1 MKQTTQ
7 RWWDW
12 TAGLLLFAA
21 LWTAGLRLEVTD
33 WTKDLNRVVT
43 IALIAIALGFL
54 LGQSRFSVRFAAF
67 YSLVFTIV
75 VIPWQ
80 LGMTM
85 DEKIPWLERL
95 SSLGGR
101 ITSTFDQLSRNIP
114 LEDSILFIVAM
125 MLLFWIAGLTTGFHL
140 TRSGKPWFGLV
151 VTSIAVLVIE
161 FYDPPH
167 ATRGLISSFFAIL
180 VILIIARI
188 YYLNLR
194 KRWETSGIPVDTETG
209 FDWMRAALIS
219 GLILVIIAWNVPSWV
234 RALSPN
240 TPERREA
247 IQSWLVLREKFAN
260 VVAPLTGSVP
270 TEGDYYQ
277 DDLALGT
284 SISTSDDIV
293 FLVTATQERE
303 AGVRY
308 YWRART
314 YDKYLN
320 GEWFS
325 TFNQR
330 EEITAV
336 EERLPIPEWNERYE
350 ASFTFALQTPLLR
363 NFFTPG
369 IPVSISRPAQA
380 VGSRVSVDYL
390 DLSTLLAVP
399 PLRKGEVYRVTSS
412 ISSPTQNSL
421 LESQAEYPEWVTKY
435 YLQLPHNFP
444 PEIRMLA
451 EEITAGLDTPF
462 EKAEAITSY
471 LRKNIQ
477 YASTLKQTPS
487 NMDPMEYMLFET
499 KQGFCFYYA
508 SAEILMLRSIGIPAR
523 MAVGFAEGEMDDRR
537 TTFTV
542 RRKDAH
548 AWPEVYFSEYGWIE
562 FEPTVVQSALVRRK
576 VRPDATASDT
586 SIPRGMEAQ
595 TDSGEDET
603 RGEERAEDLLNP
615 EEPTPEAPQ
624 TDRSALLWI
633 PILSAVLLLGLG
645 SFLWFRMRIRNGKM
659 SIPSLAVVIDNN
671 FNRRGFSSPSW
682 IRESARLSR
691 LSPLE
696 RAFNAVPKALNLL
709 GKPANRSLT
718 PAEQIDQLLQVLPGV
733 DLPAQALL
741 SELHR
746 GVYSPVPADLEMARK
761 SSRQITR
768 LAWRFWFYQIMS
780 KVFVQED
787 SSGT

>member
-1 MKQTTQ
+1 MKQNTQ

-12 TAGLLLFAA
+12 TAGLLLFTVLWAA
-21 LWTAGLRLEVTD
+21 ALRLEVTD
-33 WTKDLNRVVT
+33 WTKDLNRVIT
-43 IALIAIALGFL
+43 IALIAIVLGFF
-54 LGQSRFSVRFAAF
+54 LGQSRFSRRFAVF
-67 YSLVFTIV
+67 YSLILTIV

-85 DEKIPWLERL
+85 DSKIPWLERL

-101 ITSTFDQLSRNIP
+101 IATTLDQLARNIP

-125 MLLFWIAGLTTGFHL
+125 MVLYWLAGLTTGFHL
-140 TRSGKPWFGLV
+140 TRSGKPWFGLA
-151 VTSIAVLVIE
+151 VTCITVLVIE
-161 FYDPPH
+161 LYDPAR
-167 ATRGLISSFFAIL
+167 ATRGVISSIIAIL
-180 VILIIARI
+180 VILIISRL
-188 YYLNLR
+188 YYLNMHR
-194 KRWETSGIPVDTETG
+194 RWETNGIPVDTETG
-209 FDWMRAALIS
+209 YDWMRAALVA
-219 GLILVIIAWNVPSWV
+219 GLILVIIAWNIPSWL
-234 RALSPN
+234 RTFSPN

-247 IQSWLVLREKFAN
+247 IQSWLVLREKLAN
-260 VVAPLTGSVP
+260 LVAPLSGSVP

-277 DDLALGT
+277 DDLPLGT

-293 FLVTATQERE
+293 FIVTATQEHE

-325 TFNQR
+325 TYTHR

-336 EERLPIPEWNERYE
+336 EEELPIPEWEERFE
-350 ASFTFALQTPLLR
+350 ASFTFALHTPLLR
-363 NFFTPG
+363 NFFSPG
-369 IPVSISRPAQA
+369 VPVSISRPAQA
-380 VGSRVSVDYL
+380 VGSLVSEDYL
-390 DLSTLLAVP
+390 DASTLLAVP

-421 LESQAEYPEWVTKY
+421 AESQAEYPEWVEKT
-435 YLQLPHNFP
+435 YLQLPSNFP
-444 PEIRMLA
+444 SEIRTLA
-451 EEITAGLDTPF
+451 EEITAGLETPY

-477 YASTLKQTPS
+477 YVSSLESAPS
-487 NMDPMEYMLFET
+487 NVDPMEYMLFDT
-499 KQGFCFYYA
+499 KKGFCYYYA

-523 MAVGFAEGEMDDRR
+523 LAVGFAEGEMDDRR

-548 AWPEVYFSEYGWIE
+548 AWPEVYFTEYGWIE

-576 VRPDATASDT
+576 VRPNSVASDAGV
-586 SIPRGMEAQ
+586 PGGMEALS
-595 TDSGEDET
+595 DSGGEDA
-603 RGEERAEDLLNP
+603 RGEERAEELLNP

-624 TDRSALLWI
+624 PEQNNLFWI
-633 PILSAVLLLGLG
+633 PIAVAVLLLGLG
-645 SFLWFRMRIRNGKM
+645 SFFWFRFRNGKM
-659 SIPSLAVVIDNN
+659 IVPSLAVVIDAN
-671 FNRRGFSSPSW
+671 FNKRGFSSPSW

-691 LSPLE
+691 LTPLE
-696 RAFNAVPKALNLL
+696 RAFNAVPKALQLL
-709 GKPANRSLT
+709 GKPADRSLT
-718 PAEQIDQLLQVLPGV
+718 PAEQVDQLLHTLPGV
-733 DLPAQALL
+733 EVPAQALL
-741 SELHR
+741 QELHR

-768 LAWRFWFYQIMS
+768 LAWRFWIGRILN
-780 KVFVQED
+780 KVFMQEN